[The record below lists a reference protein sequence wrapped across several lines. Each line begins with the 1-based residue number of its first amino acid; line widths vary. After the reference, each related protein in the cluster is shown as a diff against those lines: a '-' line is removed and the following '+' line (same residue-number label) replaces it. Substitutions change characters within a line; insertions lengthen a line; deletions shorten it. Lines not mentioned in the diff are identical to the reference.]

1 MVKDIS
7 TLEKVQRRATKLV
20 PEYKDL
26 PYEDRLERLKL
37 FPLTKRR
44 LRGDMITTYKII
56 NGLMDVD
63 NVIHVSPNISNK
75 MNTRSHNQ
83 QLISVVPRTNMR
95 KYFFTNRIILPWNT
109 LSTETIR
116 SESVNTFKARYD
128 KERLG
133 DFI

>member
-1 MVKDIS
+1 
-7 TLEKVQRRATKLV
+7 
-20 PEYKDL
+20 
-26 PYEDRLERLKL
+26 
-37 FPLTKRR
+37 
-44 LRGDMITTYKII
+44 MITTYKII